1 MLRQISNG
9 ENWIWWLSTCM
20 LINGIYGGF
29 DDYLILVS
37 WKIEWRIKID
47 WSYLC
52 KSAGNLW
59 SHHPS
64 LGLVNL
70 DIMVLMVALPGKW
83 SLYED
88 MWRYVNLL
96 YIYTLNCH
104 PLLSWWK
111 HDWSCLFPVRSLY
124 YYLYTYIYNYIYLT
138 IVIGV
143 VFQLMELY
151 TCTQPISPG
160 HPEKRWTRWLHF
172 FILDRLITVESP
184 VGNGYPL
191 VI

>member
-1 MLRQISNG
+1 MEIRWLGTCFWGCGYDQGGDLMLRQISNG

-70 DIMVLMVALPGKW
+70 DIMVLMVGVLGKW

-88 MWRYVNLL
+88 MWRLCKLIIYIYV
-96 YIYTLNCH
+96 YTLNGH

-111 HDWSCLFPVRSLY
+111 HDCILRLLGVVFFQLEVY
-124 YYLYTYIYNYIYLT
+124 ITTYIYNYIYLT

-151 TCTQPISPG
+151 NYEYTPFVST
-160 HPEKRWTRWLHF
+160 
-172 FILDRLITVESP
+172 
-184 VGNGYPL
+184 
-191 VI
+191 

>member
-1 MLRQISNG
+1 MALKWDEPAMEIRWLGTSFWGCAYDQGGDLMLRQISNG
-9 ENWIWWLSTCM
+9 ENWSWWLSTCM

-37 WKIEWRIKID
+37 WKSEWRIKID

-70 DIMVLMVALPGKW
+70 DIMVLMVGVLGKW

-88 MWRYVNLL
+88 MWRLCKLIIYIC
-96 YIYTLNCH
+96 IYTQWSSPFVMVKTWLH
-104 PLLSWWK
+104 IAIT
-111 HDWSCLFPVRSLY
+111 WSCLFPVRSLY
-124 YYLYTYIYNYIYLT
+124 YYLYI
-138 IVIGV
+138 
-143 VFQLMELY
+143 
-151 TCTQPISPG
+151 
-160 HPEKRWTRWLHF
+160 
-172 FILDRLITVESP
+172 
-184 VGNGYPL
+184 
-191 VI
+191 